1 MLLER
6 TLSTLQALG
15 NERLQLPIFYESPLS
30 LRFEIG
36 PEDIPVNDPRY
47 FRMAY
52 WRTSFLYEKAP
63 AFDTLLWVLYRTP
76 DMDSDINE
84 LLDRFC
90 KLARLP
96 EPAEVYEQE
105 TVDRDGEPF
114 TRIFFFWDMEETPPK
129 TSALLDGILKTDFA
143 GFLELSSAVFFFNT
157 QTPFLLHLYD
167 DRGMDLV
174 AADKSLLSPFY
185 EDCHNW
191 LLDYDLPRMDEIF
204 ANTKGTESI

>member
-63 AFDTLLWVLYRTP
+63 AFDTLLWVLSRTP
-76 DMDSDINE
+76 DMDSDIND

-105 TVDRDGEPF
+105 TVDRDGKPF
-114 TRIFFFWDMEETPPK
+114 TRIFFFWDMEETSPK

-174 AADKSLLSPFY
+174 ASDKALLSPFY

-191 LLDYDLPRMDEIF
+191 LLEYDLPRMDNIF
-204 ANTKGTESI
+204 ANTKGTEPI

>member
-6 TLSTLQALG
+6 TLSTLQTLG

-84 LLDRFC
+84 LLDPSPGFSFSGIWKKHHLKPPPC
-90 KLARLP
+90 W
-96 EPAEVYEQE
+96 
-105 TVDRDGEPF
+105 TV
-114 TRIFFFWDMEETPPK
+114 
-129 TSALLDGILKTDFA
+129 S
-143 GFLELSSAVFFFNT
+143 
-157 QTPFLLHLYD
+157 
-167 DRGMDLV
+167 
-174 AADKSLLSPFY
+174 
-185 EDCHNW
+185 
-191 LLDYDLPRMDEIF
+191 
-204 ANTKGTESI
+204 

>member
-63 AFDTLLWVLYRTP
+63 DFDTLLWVLYRTP

-96 EPAEVYEQE
+96 FHIPHQKPH
-105 TVDRDGEPF
+105 PF
-114 TRIFFFWDMEETPPK
+114 CVLQSVQVPVC
-129 TSALLDGILKTDFA
+129 LL
-143 GFLELSSAVFFFNT
+143 
-157 QTPFLLHLYD
+157 
-167 DRGMDLV
+167 
-174 AADKSLLSPFY
+174 
-185 EDCHNW
+185 
-191 LLDYDLPRMDEIF
+191 
-204 ANTKGTESI
+204 

>member
-76 DMDSDINE
+76 DMDSDIND

-105 TVDRDGEPF
+105 TVDRDGKPLPVSSF
-114 TRIFFFWDMEETPPK
+114 SGIWKKRRPK
-129 TSALLDGILKTDFA
+129 
-143 GFLELSSAVFFFNT
+143 
-157 QTPFLLHLYD
+157 
-167 DRGMDLV
+167 
-174 AADKSLLSPFY
+174 
-185 EDCHNW
+185 
-191 LLDYDLPRMDEIF
+191 PRLCWTAF
-204 ANTKGTESI
+204 